1 MIIYKT
7 LWTQLIRI
15 GIFRTDYQLSG
26 KITLE
31 NLNTLSQGT
40 HIITGYQYLTPV
52 YLIEKPDDIQISGIL
67 DSDVIWV
74 TYPEKNA
81 HYVEDY
87 LSALLT
93 LIPENQSSGSFI
105 ITYYRDI
112 KNYLFLKLRKNRYSN
127 PEFSEIK
134 ELIVD

>member
-1 MIIYKT
+1 MIIHKT
-7 LWTQLIRI
+7 LRTQLIRI
-15 GIFRTDYQLSG
+15 EYFRTDYQLSG

-31 NLNTLSQGT
+31 NLNILSQGT
-40 HIITGYQYLTPV
+40 HIITGYQYMTPV

-87 LSALLT
+87 LSALLM
-93 LIPENQSSGSFI
+93 LIPENQPSNSII
-105 ITYYRDI
+105 ITFYRDI
-112 KNYLFLKLRKNRYSN
+112 KNYLKIKLRRNMKSKQ
-127 PEFSEIK
+127 EFNEIGD
-134 ELIVD
+134 LFID